1 MQYDGPISPSTP
13 GSQSSASTPIA
24 STSSAISVKN
34 AAGTGPPKRVGP
46 KGSKTGMG
54 RGVLAAQQKRQSP
67 PRPPPPPVPAIK
79 IEPDDL
85 VGTSNTSSCRE
96 FLLIWLSM
104 VLDIKE
110 DETGSSTDTDSR
122 SSCKC
127 DDAELSHQRFQQSKE
142 ADIRLLQLREADI
155 RLREAEAKA
164 ATAEAEV
171 LRLKIEFHKL
181 CNSG

>member
-1 MQYDGPISPSTP
+1 
-13 GSQSSASTPIA
+13 
-24 STSSAISVKN
+24 
-34 AAGTGPPKRVGP
+34 
-46 KGSKTGMG
+46 MG

-67 PRPPPPPVPAIK
+67 PRPPPPPPVPAVK
-79 IEPDDL
+79 IEPDYL
-85 VGTSNTSSCRE
+85 VGTSDTSSCRE

-104 VLDIKE
+104 VLDVKG

-127 DDAELSHQRFQQSKE
+127 DDAELSHWRFQESKE
-142 ADIRLLQLREADI
+142 ADIRLLHLREADI